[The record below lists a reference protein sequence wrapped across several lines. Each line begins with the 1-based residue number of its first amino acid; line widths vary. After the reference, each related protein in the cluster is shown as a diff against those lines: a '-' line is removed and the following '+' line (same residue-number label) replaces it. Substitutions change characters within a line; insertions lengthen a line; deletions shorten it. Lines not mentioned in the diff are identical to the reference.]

1 MPDPLDE
8 ARRLAEA
15 GRHKKAIEAC
25 REASEAPQAERR
37 ELMARSHEAL
47 GEHAKAAEA
56 LQRAA
61 GASGDPALLCRA
73 GELWRRA
80 GRHEKAAKAA
90 GEALKIA
97 PGDPRALAAKALA
110 LVCLDRH
117 AEAIECCGP
126 GPADPRLQAAA
137 GRALY
142 ETGKTAE
149 AARLCKQACSE
160 PGFAARFYAG
170 LALGRQEGA
179 EYMEAA
185 LAESPDTDSPA
196 ARRAAALW
204 WLGRTGE
211 LRKLAGG
218 TDDPKAACIA
228 GLALEEAGRK
238 EAEAAFRR
246 AAACKTQNCEDMYHA
261 ALACHRLGLAGDMS
275 WHQKAAKTAK
285 RAMGLNA
292 HYPGLAELAREAG
305 ARASGRR
312 AEAEKSLAEKARAA
326 AEKKQA
332 PQKPR
337 RPAPAR
343 KVKPKKRPEAPAP
356 PAPDPAVLV
365 SNAMELCVPGRCAE
379 ALEALDALPAPAQ
392 RRGDAQFCKG
402 TAYYGLGRYE
412 EAATCFGRAD
422 SAGPSQERAY
432 WHAMALYR
440 QGLSGMLEIEHTQK
454 VQCYRG
460 AQRLLERVLAAD
472 PLHPGARTL
481 LGLVEANSAQSI
493 KTASRDD
500 AERSLREALRAD
512 ESDTVALYH
521 LAQAREGAGDMAEA
535 RALYERAVAASVG
548 ASGFEFDPLYCR
560 GYALDLQG
568 QHESALTTYLEALAR
583 DPEYGPGFA
592 DQMRLERGKEA
603 PRARSRGRPEVC
615 VVDTNVA
622 LPHLVRSFLSRDV
635 CDWEE
640 LAWHRRRFWTG
651 IGDGS
656 YLIPPICARE
666 IMQQLYGGLLQRCA
680 PGERPG
686 PVITGVR
693 EKLEGLPRTRW
704 TEMADGVVPADV
716 MRVRRA
722 YWGAWFRMSPQK
734 KEQWVEKKRKG
745 GRRLEGGPPL
755 GTYDV
760 KILATAA
767 KLASGGKRVGLITN
781 DNDFRMFEDVAG
793 EAGVEIV
800 NV

>member
-8 ARRLAEA
+8 ARRLAES

-47 GEHAKAAEA
+47 GEYAKAAEA

-73 GELWRRA
+73 GELWRISGSHA
-80 GRHEKAAKAA
+80 KAAKAA
-90 GEALKIA
+90 GEALKIT

-117 AEAIECCGP
+117 SEALECCGP
-126 GPADPRLQAAA
+126 DPADPHLQAAA

-149 AARLCKQACSE
+149 AARLCKQACSS

-170 LALGRQEGA
+170 LALGRQEGS

-185 LAESPDTDSPA
+185 LAEPFETDSPA
-196 ARRAAALW
+196 ARKAAALW

-211 LRKLAGG
+211 LLKLGNS
-218 TDDPKAACIA
+218 DDPKAACIA

-238 EAEAAFRR
+238 EAESAFRR
-246 AAACKTQNCEDMYHA
+246 AAGCKTQNCEDMYHA

-292 HYPGLAELAREAG
+292 GYPGLAELARESG

-312 AEAEKSLAEKARAA
+312 AEAEKDLAERARAA
-326 AEKKQA
+326 AEKKE

-343 KVKPKKRPEAPAP
+343 KTRPKRRPEAPAP
-356 PAPDPAVLV
+356 AAPDPAVMV
-365 SNAMELCVPGRCAE
+365 SDAMGMCVPGRCAE
-379 ALEALDALPAPAQ
+379 ALDALAALPAPAQ
-392 RRGDAQFCKG
+392 KRADAQFCKG
-402 TAYYGLGRYE
+402 TAYYGLGKYE
-412 EAATCFGRAD
+412 EAATCFERAD

-432 WHAMALYR
+432 WHAKALYR
-440 QGLSGMLEIEHTQK
+440 QGLSGLLDIEHTQK

-460 AQRLLERVLAAD
+460 AQRLLARVLSAD

-481 LGLVEANSAQSI
+481 AGLVENNSAQSI
-493 KTASRDD
+493 KTASRED

-512 ESDTVALYH
+512 GSDTVALYH
-521 LAQAREGAGDMAEA
+521 LAQMRENAGDMAEA
-535 RALYERAVAASVG
+535 RGLYERAIAAPVG
-548 ASGFEFDPLYCR
+548 ASGFECDPLYCR

-583 DPEYGPGFA
+583 DPEHGPDFA
-592 DQMRLERGKEA
+592 DRMRLERGKEA
-603 PRARSRGRPEVC
+603 PRAPRRGRPEVC

-635 CDWEE
+635 PDWSD
-640 LAWHRRRFWTG
+640 LTWHRRHFWKG
-651 IGDGS
+651 IEDGS
-656 YLIPPICARE
+656 YLIPPVCARE
-666 IMQQLYGGLLQRCA
+666 IMQQLYGGLLQRCV

-704 TEMADGVVPADV
+704 TEMAAGVTAQDV
-716 MRVRRA
+716 ARVRRA

-755 GTYDV
+755 GTYDT

-767 KLASGGKRVGLITN
+767 KLASGGKRIGLITN
-781 DNDFRMFEDVAG
+781 DNDFLMFEDVAG
-793 EAGVEIV
+793 ESGVQIV
-800 NV
+800 KV